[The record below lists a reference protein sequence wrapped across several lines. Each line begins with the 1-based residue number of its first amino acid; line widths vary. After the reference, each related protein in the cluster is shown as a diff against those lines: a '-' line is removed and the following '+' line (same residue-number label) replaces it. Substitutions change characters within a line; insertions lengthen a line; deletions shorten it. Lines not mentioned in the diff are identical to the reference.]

1 QGIGIQI
8 DTLKQVLVGDL
19 RGTLLLLLG
28 AVGLV
33 LLIACANVANLLLAR
48 SAGRARE
55 FAVRFALGAARARI
69 IRQLITDSLLL
80 SLAGGG
86 LGLLLARPAL
96 NALLAAVPGGLPRS
110 ENIGVN
116 GIVLVFTF
124 VVTMAAGTLF
134 GLAPALKSSRADL
147 QATLKE
153 GGRGHA

>member
-1 QGIGIQI
+1 AFARLKNGVSIAQAQSEMNALQEHLDRLYPAIDQGIGIQI

-69 IRQLITDSLLL
+69 IRQLITESLLL
-80 SLAGGG
+80 SLAGGA

-116 GIVLVFTF
+116 GI
-124 VVTMAAGTLF
+124 
-134 GLAPALKSSRADL
+134 
-147 QATLKE
+147 
-153 GGRGHA
+153 